1 MLASGAAYARF
12 EQMVSAQGGDPR
24 TLDNPAALGMAG
36 TSEVLW
42 KAPRT
47 GVVQAVECLAVGR
60 AAFRLGAG
68 RLRAEDPVDPGV
80 GVWLD
85 VTVGDAVTEGQELI
99 RVVHR
104 DGRALDAALALL
116 DQAVVIGDGPADALP
131 LLVDEIA

>member
-1 MLASGAAYARF
+1 MGDGSD
-12 EQMVSAQGGDPR
+12 SATQRVTIHNNWIHDGGH
-24 TLDNPAALGMAG
+24 NYM
-36 TSEVLW
+36 
-42 KAPRT
+42 
-47 GVVQAVECLAVGR
+47 
-60 AAFRLGAG
+60 
-68 RLRAEDPVDPGV
+68 PGV

-131 LLVDEIA
+131 LIVDEIA